1 MSEVAISTKE
11 AEEMLGKPCGTYIT
25 LETAKGIDIF
35 ETEELRDLLI
45 RMKKAAWRKK
55 QQCDGGRNR
64 KQNGNARRA
73 RT

>member
-35 ETEELRDLLI
+35 ETEELRDLLVSEL
-45 RMKKAAWRKK
+45 KSCLERKT
-55 QQCDGGRNR
+55 
-64 KQNGNARRA
+64 AM
-73 RT
+73 